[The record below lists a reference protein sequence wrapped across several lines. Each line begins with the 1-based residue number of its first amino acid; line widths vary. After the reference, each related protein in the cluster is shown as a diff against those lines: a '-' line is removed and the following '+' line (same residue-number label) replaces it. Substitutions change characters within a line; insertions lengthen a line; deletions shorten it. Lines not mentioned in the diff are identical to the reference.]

1 MLTIWGRPTAFN
13 AQKVVWAAEEVG
25 IPYERIDAGTK
36 WGVVDTPEY
45 RRLNPNGLVP
55 VIQDGDY
62 VLWESNTIVRYL
74 SGKYGKNDL
83 YPADFL
89 TRIEAERWM
98 DWQATHVLP
107 AHKAAFQYAVR
118 NIGTLEQA
126 QASFEQTNALF
137 AILDAALA
145 TKPYVAGNHFTMGD
159 IPIGSL
165 AYRWYS
171 MDWAAIPRMPHLQD
185 WYARVTAR
193 PSFDAIRRLPK
204 DGQRVA

>member
-55 VIQDGDY
+55 VIQNGDY

-74 SGKYGKNDL
+74 SGKYGRNDL

-89 TRIEAERWM
+89 TRIEA
-98 DWQATHVLP
+98 
-107 AHKAAFQYAVR
+107 
-118 NIGTLEQA
+118 G
-126 QASFEQTNALF
+126 ALDG
-137 AILDAALA
+137 L
-145 TKPYVAGNHFTMGD
+145 AGNSRAAGTQGGISVRRPQYRHARAGAGIVRADERSVRDTRCGTRD
-159 IPIGSL
+159 QAVCRWHSL
-165 AYRWYS
+165 
-171 MDWAAIPRMPHLQD
+171 H
-185 WYARVTAR
+185 
-193 PSFDAIRRLPK
+193 
-204 DGQRVA
+204 DG